1 MISFHGLRHTM
12 ATLLISTN
20 ADIKTISK
28 RLGHAQTSTTMNIY
42 AHALEE
48 FGPKAAR
55 ALEDLLE
62 KQA

>member
-1 MISFHGLRHTM
+1 M